1 MSRTTD
7 AGTRASL
14 HRRKETALRLPHRIL
29 SISYDDTLLQTRQL
43 MLEMRGYDVTS
54 TYGFTSSLE
63 QCRQPHWDLLV
74 MGHSIPDRDKAA
86 LMEEFRRHSQ
96 APVLALHRFGDG
108 QLAGADRVITPD
120 HPELLLEAVDQIL
133 AGRKSATQ

>member
-1 MSRTTD
+1 V
-7 AGTRASL
+7 
-14 HRRKETALRLPHRIL
+14 PHRIL

-63 QCRQPHWDLLV
+63 QCRHPHWDLLV
-74 MGHSIPDRDKAA
+74 MGHSIPNRDKAA

-108 QLAGADRVITPD
+108 QLAGADRTVTPD

-133 AGRKSATQ
+133 ATRETAGR